1 VPEAQAKAMSEAF
14 RDAQGELDVATKRD
28 LKDLELK
35 LDGRFESIRGELTP
49 IKWMLG
55 LLLGCGRTDPQ
66 DVLLNAQ
73 EKSGWPATDRA
84 PER

>member
-55 LLLGCGRTDPQ
+55 LLLGGVAALILKTFF
-66 DVLLNAQ
+66 
-73 EKSGWPATDRA
+73 
-84 PER
+84 